1 MPQPR
6 DTDFTPQEI
15 RDLREHRGQS
25 QTEFGLDLYAGDEA
39 QAQVRVSELE
49 RGERQPTL
57 PIERTLDRMEEG
69 AI

>member
-1 MPQPR
+1 MPQTR
-6 DTDFTPQEI
+6 DTDWTPARIEA
-15 RDLREHRGQS
+15 LRQRRGQS
-25 QTEFGLDLYAGDEA
+25 QTEFGLELYAGDGA

-57 PIERTLDRMEEG
+57 AIERTLDRMEEG